1 MANNYT
7 SIADLADTIRRNLW
21 RVPSDVSLIVGVPRS
36 GLMAALMVGEFLHK
50 PVIDLDGYLRSSAPF
65 VGSRGKHMNTSGNRV
80 LLLDDTVFS
89 GRSIERVKKLIGTRE
104 NVLYGCI
111 YAEGEHATDFVDL
124 YFENNYDPAVKPW
137 HLYEWNIL
145 HHGAKLSEACMF
157 DLDGV
162 LCAEPPDERDTEHY
176 ENYIA
181 NATPLIVPTT
191 KIGAIVTYRCERY
204 RKVTADWLKRH
215 GVQYN
220 ELFMC
225 QCEHHRSSANAARYK
240 AFGYEQAKWAL
251 LFVESDPAQAELIA
265 KTTGKPVFCYSNG
278 KMY

>member
-21 RVPSDVSLIVGVPRS
+21 KVPNDIRLIVGVPRS

-50 PVIDLDGYLRSSAPF
+50 PVIDLDGYLCSRTPF
-65 VGSRGKHMNTSGNRV
+65 AGGRGKHMRPAGNRV
-80 LLLDDTVFS
+80 LVLDDTVFS
-89 GRSIERVKKLIGTRE
+89 GRSIEAVRKMVGKRD

-124 YFENNYDPAVKPW
+124 YFENNYNPDVKPW

-181 NATPLIVPTT
+181 NATPLVVPTT
-191 KIGAIVTYRCERY
+191 KIGAIVTFRKEKYRDITKR
-204 RKVTADWLKRH
+204 WLQRN
-215 GVQYN
+215 GIEYG
-220 ELFMC
+220 ELVMC
-225 QCEHHRSSANAARYK
+225 KEGQRRTSMDAARYK
-240 AFGYEQAKWAL
+240 ACIYGQSQWAWM
-251 LFVESDPAQAELIA
+251 FVESNALQASTIA
-265 KTTGKPVFCYSNG
+265 EITGKQAFCYTNG
-278 KMY
+278 IMY